1 MQKRTKYLLIGF
13 AAGVTAAAALP
24 VLMPVLAESGR
35 PVAKALLK
43 RVLLALESL
52 RSNALR
58 AAESLEDLVA
68 EVRAEVETEL
78 AARAAKRSAGSGAN
92 AHAHANAN
100 DARDANSAHDPHASG
115 MRSAT
120 SDVAAVGAR
129 WYAAAASGL
138 KSKMAS

>member
-1 MQKRTKYLLIGF
+1 MQKRTKHLLIGF
-13 AAGVTAAAALP
+13 AAGVTAAVALP

-43 RVLLALESL
+43 RVLLTLESL
-52 RSNALR
+52 RANALR
-58 AAESLEDLVA
+58 VAESLEDLLA

-78 AARAAKRSAGSGAN
+78 AAKAAKRNAGSGA
-92 AHAHANAN
+92 HDAN
-100 DARDANSAHDPHASG
+100 DART
-115 MRSAT
+115 RSAT
-120 SDVAAVGAR
+120 SDVAAAGAR